1 MDGRDCVLVRDV
13 PRKRTRGQG
22 DLKEKSKCLQLTFAY
37 TSMNCVLRNLHALA
51 LSASTHLSRG
61 TPALC
66 ISPVWVTVSRD
77 KLRNST
83 VRYASRGSEIAIK
96 GINHIYARFF
106 FFHTLDTRSVYVLE
120 YTAFSNFGENP
131 TKNDPSFKVSN
142 DKGVRLTYTSTHRRA
157 HTYEFIHT
165 RNGFKIPKVLQYLH
179 VFRSIIPANAST
191 IGIQHFAR
199 RKRRLDFVRTK
210 PPVFHFVSTV
220 HRSIDRNLSIFSLWN
235 TRASS
240 SSVS

>member
-106 FFHTLDTRSVYVLE
+106 FLHSRYTQCIRIRIRSVFELWWE
-120 YTAFSNFGENP
+120 P
-131 TKNDPSFKVSN
+131 
-142 DKGVRLTYTSTHRRA
+142 
-157 HTYEFIHT
+157 YE
-165 RNGFKIPKVLQYLH
+165 K
-179 VFRSIIPANAST
+179 RSILQGFQWQRCSP
-191 IGIQHFAR
+191 
-199 RKRRLDFVRTK
+199 
-210 PPVFHFVSTV
+210 
-220 HRSIDRNLSIFSLWN
+220 NLYIY
-235 TRASS
+235 A
-240 SSVS
+240 